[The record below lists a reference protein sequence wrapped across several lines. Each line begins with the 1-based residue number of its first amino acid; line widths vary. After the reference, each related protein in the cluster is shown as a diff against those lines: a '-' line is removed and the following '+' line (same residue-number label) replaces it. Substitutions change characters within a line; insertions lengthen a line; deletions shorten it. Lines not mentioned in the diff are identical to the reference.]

1 MKEPKK
7 GGYNEKNFFG
17 CGDKRVTPSC
27 VRKQKTSHMPYVVVK
42 EIFDKMKGKKILFST
57 DYKQKQ
63 RGSKA
68 FRVTN
73 SALISSC

>member
-1 MKEPKK
+1 
-7 GGYNEKNFFG
+7 
-17 CGDKRVTPSC
+17 
-27 VRKQKTSHMPYVVVK
+27 MPYVVVK

-73 SALISSC
+73 SDLISSC